1 MKVQRRSVADS
12 GKMRQVIMT
21 ALALAIA
28 AIAVLINLFPDEVM
42 LNSSVSVTATAGIAM
57 VISIVIAFKQ
67 KMDGLYGKINAA
79 LAIGLVCWFAGEVIW
94 TYDNIIIGREPAEL
108 SLADAPWLALY
119 GFFGYYIFKSY
130 RFFGNT
136 VNKYHAIVVIGG
148 VAALMANTIFTVY
161 STLESVQTLS
171 PLTVAIRLAY
181 PVGDAI
187 LIAPSLLLLITL
199 RHGLLTYTPWLLIS
213 IALILIAAGDVL
225 FSNISLLAEFDLST
239 IAFPLYNAGNLCFV
253 GALVW
258 YNMFGV
264 YDRSRALKS
273 YQERNR

>member
-1 MKVQRRSVADS
+1 MKVQNQSVADS
-12 GKMRQVIMT
+12 GKMRQVIMVTLT
-21 ALALAIA
+21 AAVA
-28 AIAVLINLFPDEVM
+28 AIAVLINLFPDEIM
-42 LNSSVSVTATAGIAM
+42 FNSSVSVTATAGIAM
-57 VISIVIAFKQ
+57 AISVVIAFRQ

-130 RFFGNT
+130 RFFGNA
-136 VNKYHAIVVIGG
+136 VSKYHAIVVIGG
-148 VAALMANTIFTVY
+148 VAALMVNTIFTVY

-171 PLTVAIRLAY
+171 PLTVAVRLAY
-181 PVGDAI
+181 PVGDAV
-187 LIAPSLLLLITL
+187 LIVPSLLLLITL

-213 IALILIAAGDVL
+213 VALILIAAGDTL
-225 FSNISLLAEFDLST
+225 FSSMSLAEFDLST
-239 IAFPLYNAGNLCFV
+239 IAFPLYNAGNLCFA

-273 YQERNR
+273 YQESNR